1 MLKKLKE
8 NNKTAIITGSSR
20 GIGKETA
27 ILLAKMGLN
36 VVICSRTQSEINS
49 VVNEIKRIINNGN
62 ISNINNSNSND
73 NNNNNNGVIGI
84 KCDVSKSLEV
94 DYLIQK
100 TIDKF
105 RAIDILVNNA
115 GIVFIKKLIDTS
127 EGEWEKTID
136 INLRSAFLCTKAVLP
151 FMIRNRYGVI
161 INVSSGA
168 GKTGF
173 PDISAYCA
181 SKFGMIGLT
190 ESAACE
196 VATVDSMNIRVMA
209 ICPGEV
215 DTKMQADLDP
225 EYYRRNKNKML
236 RPKQIAEKIA
246 EMISDKWHKYHNGQ
260 SVEIG

>member
-1 MLKKLKE
+1 
-8 NNKTAIITGSSR
+8 
-20 GIGKETA
+20 
-27 ILLAKMGLN
+27 MGLN

-49 VVNEIKRIINNGN
+49 VVNEIKRIISNGNGN
-62 ISNINNSNSND
+62 INNNNSNDD
-73 NNNNNNGVIGI
+73 NNNNDVIGI

-105 RAIDILVNNA
+105 KAIDILVNNA

-127 EGEWEKTID
+127 EEEWDKTIE
-136 INLRSAFLCTKAVLP
+136 INLKSAFLCTKAVLP

-173 PDISAYCA
+173 PDISAYCV

-190 ESAACE
+190 ESAR
-196 VATVDSMNIRVMA
+196 M
-209 ICPGEV
+209 
-215 DTKMQADLDP
+215 
-225 EYYRRNKNKML
+225 
-236 RPKQIAEKIA
+236 
-246 EMISDKWHKYHNGQ
+246 
-260 SVEIG
+260 

>member
-1 MLKKLKE
+1 LKE
-8 NNKTAIITGSSR
+8 DNKTAIVTGNSR

-36 VVICSRTQSEINS
+36 IVICSRTQSEINS
-49 VVNEIKRIINNGN
+49 VVHEIRRIIGNGN
-62 ISNINNSNSND
+62 INNNNNND
-73 NNNNNNGVIGI
+73 NNNNDVIGI

-105 RAIDILVNNA
+105 KAIDILVNNA

-127 EGEWEKTID
+127 EEEWDKTID
-136 INLRSAFLCTKAVLP
+136 INLKSVFLCTKAVLP

-190 ESAACE
+190 ESAAWE
-196 VATVDSMNIRVMA
+196 VAAGDRMDIRVMT

-225 EYYRRNKNKML
+225 EYYRKNKNKML
-236 RPKQIAEKIA
+236 QPRQIAEKIG
-246 EMISDKWHKYHNGQ
+246 EMIVDKEHKYDNGQ
-260 SVEIG
+260 SIEIG

>member
-1 MLKKLKE
+1 LKE
-8 NNKTAIITGSSR
+8 DNKTAIVTGSSR

-49 VVNEIKRIINNGN
+49 VVNEIKRIISNGNGN
-62 ISNINNSNSND
+62 INNNNSNDD
-73 NNNNNNGVIGI
+73 NNNNDVIGI

-105 RAIDILVNNA
+105 KAIDILVNNA

-127 EGEWEKTID
+127 EEEWDKTIE
-136 INLRSAFLCTKAVLP
+136 INLKSAFLCTKAVLP

-196 VATVDSMNIRVMA
+196 VATEDSMNIRVMA

-225 EYYRRNKNKML
+225 EYYRKNKNKML
-236 RPKQIAEKIA
+236 QPRQIAGKIA
-246 EMISDKWHKYHNGQ
+246 EMISDKQHKYHNGQ

>member
-1 MLKKLKE
+1 LKE
-8 NNKTAIITGSSR
+8 DNKTAIVTGSSR

-49 VVNEIKRIINNGN
+49 VVNEIKRIISNGNGN
-62 ISNINNSNSND
+62 INNNNSNDD
-73 NNNNNNGVIGI
+73 NNNNDVIGI

-105 RAIDILVNNA
+105 KAIDILVNNA
-115 GIVFIKKLIDTS
+115 GIVFNKKLIDTS
-127 EGEWEKTID
+127 EEEWDKTIE
-136 INLRSAFLCTKAVLP
+136 INLKSAFLCTKAVLP

-173 PDISAYCA
+173 PDISAYCV

-196 VATVDSMNIRVMA
+196 VATEDSMNIRVMA

-225 EYYRRNKNKML
+225 EYYRKNKNKML
-236 RPKQIAEKIA
+236 QPQQIAEKIA
-246 EMISDKWHKYHNGQ
+246 EMISDKQHKYRNGQ